1 MGEKFKEWIEKFKD
15 QARKGENNILSE
27 IEVSFKTRIIG
38 TIFIVFSGLLLYLDK
53 ILGYLGIE
61 SEYTFGYSNFSNFVW
76 VFTQSVAP
84 VLMILGMYMKP
95 YKLSYVVA
103 VYCYCVQLFWVFSPQ
118 YSNDFLISAYAAIGL
133 VMIFILLIV
142 FIKKMITLFAKQKTK
157 DQEFIQ
163 DAKDVLEI
171 LKARVLEGNG

>member
-1 MGEKFKEWIEKFKD
+1 MKD
-15 QARKGENNILSE
+15 QVRKVDNSILSD
-27 IEVSFKTRIIG
+27 IHVSFKTRIIG

-53 ILGYLGIE
+53 FFGYLGFE
-61 SEYTFGYSNFSNFVW
+61 SEYTFGYSNFSNFIW
-76 VFTQSVAP
+76 AFMQSIAP

-95 YKLSYVVA
+95 YKISFFVA
-103 VYCYCVQLFWVFSPQ
+103 IYCYGLQLIWIFSPQ
-118 YSNDFLISAYAAIGL
+118 HSDNFLGYVFAIGICIFFVFL
-133 VMIFILLIV
+133 VFVIKRLIFH
-142 FIKKMITLFAKQKTK
+142 FEQKKNK